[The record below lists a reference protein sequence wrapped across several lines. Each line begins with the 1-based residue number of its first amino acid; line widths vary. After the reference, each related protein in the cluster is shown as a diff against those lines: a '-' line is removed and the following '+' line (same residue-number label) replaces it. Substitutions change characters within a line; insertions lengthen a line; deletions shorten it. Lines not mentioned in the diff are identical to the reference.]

1 MVKTLVTMFCVL
13 IIIVAGAL
21 YEGDFVQRQFVEM
34 QEVLTI
40 LGEKVEKETAVEDDV
55 KAVQENWLE
64 KKKYLHAFIPH
75 NEIKEVDLWMS
86 EIKKLVRDKKWEDVI
101 SKIDVLK
108 DLCKQIPKVFL
119 ISPEN
124 IL

>member
-1 MVKTLVTMFCVL
+1 MVKTLVTMLCVL
-13 IIIVAGAL
+13 VIIVAGAL

-119 ISPEN
+119 VSPEN

>member
-34 QEVLTI
+34 QEVLSI

>member
-1 MVKTLVTMFCVL
+1 MVKTLVTMLCVL
-13 IIIVAGAL
+13 VIIVAGAL
-21 YEGDFVQRQFVEM
+21 YEGDFVQRQFVEI

-119 ISPEN
+119 VSPEN